1 MKRNFLIWFGLLI
14 LLASCSYGTTSRDV
28 QYYRVKHD
36 SQLEEYNYVS
46 RTADNNWDGVSSE
59 TPEMIPL
66 FVQPRRGTGT
76 HRTILTDDWEALM
89 DALNK
94 HDEKTLGYLKADNTA
109 LFNSTGFPKL
119 ESLTMGG
126 NVITLDEVLG
136 KWGRVHTLDIDAVPS
151 LGQVNYITSPDLIHK
166 FVVVGWRKTSKET
179 YWTNPP
185 RGDMYWPLVS
195 SRDVWVEMER
205 LEKFPDL
212 PLEVTANSTVFIQ
225 PQPGMNN
232 GPTLSRLVE
241 GQSATVVEY
250 YPSGS
255 NVWGRLSTGG
265 WIALLWYPDVHDPQY
280 STTWMME
287 TLPPPPP
294 SD

>member
-94 HDEKTLGYLKADNTA
+94 HDEKTLSYLKADNTA

-265 WIALLWYPDVHDPQY
+265 WIALLWYPEVHDPQY